1 MPTPFVKH
9 LGEYIS
15 KSPGEAIKRPSGES
29 DIDYLCAL
37 KITSLNTAKRH
48 TITAALPY
56 ANGPLH
62 IGHIAGAYL
71 PADIYVRYLK
81 MRGEDVAFICG
92 SDEHGAAITIRAKK
106 EGISPREII
115 DKYHSINKKA
125 FADLGIAFDI
135 FHRTSDPLHHQT
147 AQDFFIQLEKNGAF
161 TKETS
166 EQFFDEEHQQFLA
179 DRYIT
184 GTCPKCGNENAY
196 GDQCEKCGSS
206 LNPTD
211 LINPKSTLSGKA
223 PVLRKTEHWY
233 LPMERHEAWIR
244 EWIEKGT
251 LDGKPHHDPKEWKT
265 HVVGQ
270 CKSWIDAGLQPRAMT
285 RDLDWGV
292 KVPVEGA
299 AGKVLYVWLDAPIGY
314 ISATK
319 QWAKDKGK
327 NWEDYWKSPDTRLLH
342 FIGKDNIVFHC
353 IIFPIL
359 LKAHGEF
366 LLPENVPANEF
377 LNLEGDK
384 LSTSRNWAVWVHE
397 YLEELPGKEDE
408 LRYVLASIAPETK
421 DSEFTWKDYQARV
434 NNELVAIFGNFVNRV
449 VVLMEKYYQGIV
461 PEINGSIKTE
471 QEKKLFGE
479 LIPSHWKSLEDN
491 MNRYRF
497 RESLAAAMDIAREGN
512 KYLAETEPWKLI
524 KSDTERTKE
533 ILFNALQICAQLS
546 VAFEPFL
553 PNTSNK
559 LRGLL
564 NIAPIDWK
572 NAINGNLVSSGHTL
586 GKPGLLFEK
595 IDDIVIEKQM
605 LKLEESRKVYKELT
619 APSSSTVK
627 TQKSDITFDEF
638 SKMDIRVGTI
648 LAAEKVEKADKLL
661 KLTVDTG
668 IDQRMIVSGIAE
680 HYTPE
685 EVIGKKV
692 SVLINL
698 APRKIRGV
706 ESKGMILMAENA
718 EGKLCFISPVNT
730 FDSGSEIR

>member
-1 MPTPFVKH
+1 
-9 LGEYIS
+9 
-15 KSPGEAIKRPSGES
+15 
-29 DIDYLCAL
+29 
-37 KITSLNTAKRH
+37 
-48 TITAALPY
+48 
-56 ANGPLH
+56 
-62 IGHIAGAYL
+62 
-71 PADIYVRYLK
+71 
-81 MRGEDVAFICG
+81 
-92 SDEHGAAITIRAKK
+92 
-106 EGISPREII
+106 
-115 DKYHSINKKA
+115 
-125 FADLGIAFDI
+125 
-135 FHRTSDPLHHQT
+135 
-147 AQDFFIQLEKNGAF
+147 
-161 TKETS
+161 
-166 EQFFDEEHQQFLA
+166 
-179 DRYIT
+179 
-184 GTCPKCGNENAY
+184 
-196 GDQCEKCGSS
+196 
-206 LNPTD
+206 
-211 LINPKSTLSGKA
+211 
-223 PVLRKTEHWY
+223 
-233 LPMERHEAWIR
+233 
-244 EWIEKGT
+244 
-251 LDGKPHHDPKEWKT
+251 
-265 HVVGQ
+265 
-270 CKSWIDAGLQPRAMT
+270 
-285 RDLDWGV
+285 
-292 KVPVEGA
+292 
-299 AGKVLYVWLDAPIGY
+299 
-314 ISATK
+314 
-319 QWAKDKGK
+319 
-327 NWEDYWKSPDTRLLH
+327 
-342 FIGKDNIVFHC
+342 
-353 IIFPIL
+353 
-359 LKAHGEF
+359 
-366 LLPENVPANEF
+366 
-377 LNLEGDK
+377 
-384 LSTSRNWAVWVHE
+384 
-397 YLEELPGKEDE
+397 
-408 LRYVLASIAPETK
+408 
-421 DSEFTWKDYQARV
+421 
-434 NNELVAIFGNFVNRV
+434 
-449 VVLMEKYYQGIV
+449 
-461 PEINGSIKTE
+461 
-471 QEKKLFGE
+471 
-479 LIPSHWKSLEDN
+479 